1 MTTAE
6 SMLAALAELCVP
18 WSAKLDLDTR
28 ISRALQCLHEQL
40 GYEHSMLLVPAVLEL
55 LGRHAWALP
64 VSIER
69 RLPTLQIHAEP
80 SRVVGSTPSFTPGQ
94 EVAS

>member
-1 MTTAE
+1 
-6 SMLAALAELCVP
+6 
-18 WSAKLDLDTR
+18 
-28 ISRALQCLHEQL
+28 
-40 GYEHSMLLVPAVLEL
+40 MLLVPAVLEL

-69 RLPTLQIHAEP
+69 RLPKLQIHAEP
-80 SRVVGSTPSFTPGQ
+80 SRAVASTPSLTPAE